1 MELLL
6 IRHAIACERDAARWR
21 NDDERPLSARGRA
34 RGRLAA
40 AGLRRLVPRPGCV
53 LTSPLLRTRETAAI
67 LTQSAGW
74 PAASSCKPLAP
85 GTAPEEFLA
94 FLRRNATARIAAV
107 GHEPGLSELLSV
119 CLYGGAAHGAFGF
132 KKMGAAL
139 VTFGGTVSA
148 GRGRLVWF
156 LPPRLLRAM
165 R

>member
-1 MELLL
+1 
-6 IRHAIACERDAARWR
+6 
-21 NDDERPLSARGRA
+21 
-34 RGRLAA
+34 
-40 AGLRRLVPRPGCV
+40 VPRPGCV
-53 LTSPLLRTRETAAI
+53 LTSPLLRTRETAAL

-156 LPPRLLRAM
+156 LPPRLLRAA